1 MSLIWKKDKN
11 IELVN
16 GFIDSNLVEK
26 GNTKNT
32 ASAYKNDLIQFTDWL
47 NKKQF
52 ELKNLTENNLEAYLI
67 YLGKRGYKTS
77 SISRKTACLKAFFK
91 FLLSENYKKNNLMKN
106 INRTNSSKLLPKSLP
121 DNEINLIFKNLE
133 KIKKNKFRD
142 KAIFEILYGCGLRV
156 SELIN
161 LDIENINFE
170 DSEVKC
176 TGKGNKQRI
185 VPTNES
191 CIISV
196 NDYIEFERN
205 FIKIKDSKALFV
217 NKNGRRLSR
226 QSIWSIVKD
235 CTKSINLSIEVTP
248 HTLRHSFA
256 TELLKGGANIRE
268 VQELMGHSSL
278 SATQI
283 YTSLDN
289 NWVKKEYS
297 NSHPRA

>member
-1 MSLIWKKDKN
+1 MKKY
-11 IELVN
+11 ITL
-16 GFIDSNLVEK
+16 GFIAFFASTSFIFADDHGQPEYFNFQVNLCK
-26 GNTKNT
+26 
-32 ASAYKNDLIQFTDWL
+32 L
-47 NKKQF
+47 NK
-52 ELKNLTENNLEAYLI
+52 
-67 YLGKRGYKTS
+67 GS
-77 SISRKTACLKAFFK
+77 SI
-91 FLLSENYKKNNLMKN
+91 
-106 INRTNSSKLLPKSLP
+106 
-121 DNEINLIFKNLE
+121 
-133 KIKKNKFRD
+133 D
-142 KAIFEILYGCGLRV
+142 KY
-156 SELIN
+156 S
-161 LDIENINFE
+161 D
-170 DSEVKC
+170 
-176 TGKGNKQRI
+176 
-185 VPTNES
+185 
-191 CIISV
+191 SV

>member
-1 MSLIWKKDKN
+1 MSFIYKKDKN
-11 IELVN
+11 SELLSE
-16 GFIDSNLVEK
+16 FIDSNLVEK

-32 ASAYKNDLIQFTDWL
+32 ALAYKNDLIQFIDWL
-47 NKKQF
+47 NIKKIK
-52 ELKNLTENNLEAYLI
+52 LNNLTENNLEAYLI
-67 YLGKRGYKTS
+67 FLGKRGYKTS

-91 FLLSENYKKNNLMKN
+91 FLLSENYKNKNLMKN
-106 INRTNSSKLLPKSLP
+106 IKRNNPVKSLPKSLP
-121 DNEINLIFKNLE
+121 NNEINLIFKNLE
-133 KIKKNKFRD
+133 KTNDNKFRN

-161 LDIENINFE
+161 LDVENINFE

-185 VPTNES
+185 VPTNDK
-191 CIISV
+191 CLGSV

-205 FIKIKDSKALFV
+205 FIKIKDSKALFL
-217 NKNGRRLSR
+217 NKNGRRLTR
-226 QSIWSIVKD
+226 QTIWSVVKE
-235 CTKSINLSIEVTP
+235 CTKDLKLSVEVTP

-268 VQELMGHSSL
+268 VQELMGHTSL

-283 YTSLDN
+283 YTFLDN
-289 NWVKKEYS
+289 DWVKKEYL